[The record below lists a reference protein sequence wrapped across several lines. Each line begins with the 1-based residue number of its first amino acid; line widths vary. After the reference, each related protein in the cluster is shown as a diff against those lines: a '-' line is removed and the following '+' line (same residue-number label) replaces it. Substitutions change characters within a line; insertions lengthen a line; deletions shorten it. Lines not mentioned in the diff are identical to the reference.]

1 MVRNV
6 GGFDRI
12 IRIIIGIVLFVVAL
26 SAQVATGWK
35 IGLFVVGAVALVTA
49 FTGF

>member
-6 GGFDRI
+6 GGFDKI
-12 IRIIIGIVLFVVAL
+12 IRIVAGIVVFVVAL
-26 SAQVATGWK
+26 AAEIGTGWK